1 MIIDT
6 HMHIYDDRY
15 NDFRDEIVKKS
26 LELGVGKM
34 IASGVNYDTSLK
46 CLELSKKYESVYATV
61 GLYPEE
67 VKDYQGDLDWIKE
80 LVQSNK
86 KIVGIGEI
94 GLDYY
99 WDDSFKDK
107 QKEYFIKQ
115 IRIANELGL
124 PIVVHSRNAIQ
135 DTFDILKENPT
146 RGVIHCYGGS
156 LEMARE
162 FIKLG
167 YFLGIGGVVT
177 FKNAKEIKR
186 VVKEI
191 DINYLLS
198 ETDSPYLT
206 PHPYRGETN
215 IPGYTKYVI
224 EEIAKI
230 KEMDVNE
237 VEKILENNAKRLFNI

>member
-15 NDFRDEIVKKS
+15 NDSRDEIVKKS

-80 LVQSNK
+80 LVKNNK